1 MCLFKSR
8 KCVIFLVCLSSKCAD
23 LYFFIK
29 DLYKDLFCDNNINF
43 RIAKGRK
50 HLHYNFDFIN
60 KIEVAKDLI
69 LYFTN

>member
-43 RIAKGRK
+43 RIAKGREAPA
-50 HLHYNFDFIN
+50 L
-60 KIEVAKDLI
+60 
-69 LYFTN
+69 